1 MTSDFLIRQRTCVC
15 PYFFP
20 LLFLC
25 FFISIF
31 SWLMQMTRSFL
42 FFFSAYF
49 VPRIRSILFLFY
61 FFVYIFSVFLSSFIP
76 VFSWLLQMA
85 LNVLFYV
92 FSFTL
97 SFFLSLLH
105 SCPIYSIYLFY
116 FRHFLLSVSFLF
128 MLFQLKVQRFC
139 NVDLY

>member
-1 MTSDFLIRQRTCVC
+1 MTSDFIIRQRTCVC
-15 PYFFP
+15 PFFFP

-42 FFFSAYF
+42 FFFQ
-49 VPRIRSILFLFY
+49 PTLFLESVLLI
-61 FFVYIFSVFLSSFIP
+61 FFVYIFSVFFFFP
-76 VFSWLLQMA
+76 VFPWLLQMA

-97 SFFLSLLH
+97 SFFLSLWH
-105 SCPIYSIYLFY
+105 SCLFNSIYLLH
-116 FRHFLLSVSFLF
+116 FRHFLQSVSFLCV
-128 MLFQLKVQRFC
+128 LFQLKVQM
-139 NVDLY
+139 L